1 MARTYLSVTTSKT
14 EEQIKEY
21 LMEYF
26 MANEYIQ
33 RRYND
38 EIIMEKRPK
47 GEEFQPFD
55 LKVYIEPGRV
65 RIEAFVVV
73 EGEEFEIDDVHLL
86 EETRNRATHALQ
98 LIHDII
104 DDFYN
109 TEQENK
115 KLEEE
120 KTSKEAVLEPKVEE
134 IKIEKVEEPKIES
147 SKFELP
153 KEKSPISFDRFLYFA
168 IASVCI
174 PILLLLLAWQ
184 LLELPF
190 VLDIAILLVGAFLG
204 IRTLKSAYKNI
215 GIIGIC
221 LNIIELIYVVY
232 LFITLR

>member
-1 MARTYLSVTTSKT
+1 MARTHLSVSTSKT

-26 MANEYIQ
+26 IANQYIQ

-47 GEEFQPFD
+47 EAEFQPFD
-55 LKVYIEPGRV
+55 LKIFIEPGRV

-73 EGEEFEIDDVHLL
+73 EEEEFEIDDIHLL
-86 EETRNRATHALQ
+86 DETRNRATHALQ

-109 TEQENK
+109 TEQEKK
-115 KLEEE
+115 KLEEKKRE
-120 KTSKEAVLEPKVEE
+120 EPILEQKIEE
-134 IKIEKVEEPKIES
+134 MKIEKVEEPEINS
-147 SKFELP
+147 P
-153 KEKSPISFDRFLYFA
+153 KLEPSREKTAISFHRFLYFA
-168 IASVCI
+168 IASICI
-174 PILLLLLAWQ
+174 PILLLLLTWQ

-190 VLDIAILLVGAFLG
+190 VLDIAILLLGGFLG
-204 IRTLKSAYKNI
+204 IRTLKSSYKNI

-221 LNIIELIYVVY
+221 LNVIELIYVVY